1 MVCCYDKLRSGQI
14 AKRGA
19 WNTCAS
25 KAEAVMLDLTPTAPP
40 AHYERPRGGSNVS
53 KGASAGCMRAR
64 EPYLS
69 DARSRVVRTG
79 SFFRGS

>member
-1 MVCCYDKLRSGQI
+1 
-14 AKRGA
+14 
-19 WNTCAS
+19 
-25 KAEAVMLDLTPTAPP
+25 MLDLTPTAPA

-69 DARSRVVRTG
+69 DAARGWLGPARSSGGRDDT
-79 SFFRGS
+79 